1 MPGTGKFCVAL
12 TRADDPDRATA
23 AFLLAKA
30 AASADQET
38 MVYLSTDAVDLAVG
52 PATEHAVDDGSLRL
66 GDLIEEFVGAGGQIL
81 VNASDVKRRRLDDD
95 QLVKGA
101 SIGDPAM
108 LVEFLSDGTPC
119 VSY

>member
-23 AFLLAKA
+23 ALLLAKA
-30 AASADQET
+30 AVSADQET
-38 MVYLSTDAVDLAVG
+38 MVFLSTDAVTLAVG
-52 PATEHAVDDGSLRL
+52 PVTENAAGDGSLRL
-66 GDLIEEFVGAGGQIL
+66 GELMEEFVGAGGQIL
-81 VNASDVKRRRLDDD
+81 VNAACVKRRRLNDD